1 MAENIT
7 VSNEGLAETRMA
19 EGETV
24 EKQEQDVSVHNLP
37 PPVVKGSGS
46 IYLDSSITF
55 ENYVYWAK
63 RSREIEKTISTA
75 DAGFAHLGKIILR
88 KKISEASAST
98 QAQIQEQDAPV
109 TAESNE
115 KNPTTPAHET
125 NNDITRDGW
134 GITETE
140 WEHAQ
145 RALRTA
151 TWGSIFFLITADIL
165 GPSNV
170 PWAISKMGYGPG
182 FALFTVFGGLSCYS
196 GLQMWKVYI
205 GMDSTRFPLRNYGDA
220 AFRVYGAWARI
231 LVNLLQV
238 FQLFLNVVLV
248 IVNNGQG
255 LAQMAARADGKGYIC
270 FMGAEA
276 VLMGI
281 GFVVAQI
288 RTLQRLAFVTTVGIV
303 CNIIIVIMTMAVVHQ
318 YPPNYSA
325 SMTSY
330 GTPEGPVKTSINWP
344 VDVTLR
350 DKVNGMMNCIFAFG
364 GATIFYELMAEMR
377 RPYDFW
383 KGFIIS
389 EIFIYACYLINGMV
403 VYSAQGQ
410 FTFNPA
416 YQGKSEKFTPEEASY
431 VSNRFVTGIP
441 NSAYR
446 FQTLGNAINLI
457 AAVVAGLLYANIGL
471 KVFYS
476 AVLHDVLHLP
486 PLTHR
491 TGKMVWAVIGKYN
504 HKSLE
509 SLLPRQYPELTIL

>member
-1 MAENIT
+1 MIRGRKTSEISA
-7 VSNEGLAETRMA
+7 LTRVQ
-19 EGETV
+19 TR
-24 EKQEQDVSVHNLP
+24 EQ
-37 PPVVKGSGS
+37 K
-46 IYLDSSITF
+46 
-55 ENYVYWAK
+55 A
-63 RSREIEKTISTA
+63 TI
-75 DAGFAHLGKIILR
+75 
-88 KKISEASAST
+88 
-98 QAQIQEQDAPV
+98 

-115 KNPTTPAHET
+115 KSPATPAQEG
-125 NNDITRDGW
+125 NNNSTRDGW
-134 GITETE
+134 GIAETE
-140 WEHAQ
+140 WEQAQ

-196 GLQMWKVYI
+196 GLQMWKVYMC
-205 GMDSTRFPLRNYGDA
+205 MDSTRFPLRNYGDA

-238 FQLFLNVVLV
+238 FQLLLNVVQI

-255 LAQMAARADGKGYIC
+255 LAQMAVGKDGKGYIC

-281 GFVVAQI
+281 GLVAAQI
-288 RTLQRLAFVTTVGIV
+288 RTLQRLAFVTAVGIV
-303 CNIIIVIMTMAVVHQ
+303 SNFIIVVMTMIVVHQ

-325 SMTSY
+325 SLTSY
-330 GTPEGPVKTSINWP
+330 GTVEGPVVTSANWP
-344 VDVTLR
+344 VDANLQ

-389 EIFIYACYLINGMV
+389 EIFIYSCYLITGMV

-416 YQGKSEKFTPEEASY
+416 YQGKS
-431 VSNRFVTGIP
+431 
-441 NSAYR
+441 
-446 FQTLGNAINLI
+446 LGN
-457 AAVVAGLLYANIGL
+457 LLRKKFSKL
-471 KVFYS
+471 
-476 AVLHDVLHLP
+476 
-486 PLTHR
+486 LTYLLQVSRILRMHSR
-491 TGKMVWAVIGKYN
+491 LWAMPSI
-504 HKSLE
+504 
-509 SLLPRQYPELTIL
+509 